1 MTSLWRPL
9 AFVAFAVLTAA
20 PAFADPP
27 KISDLVDDLRTIQFK
42 VAQGDKAAYPAE
54 LNQLKTIGAAIATA
68 GAETWKNKRE
78 ADSLVIYILSGGSL
92 ADVALLLKGDAVLE
106 SERSLARGALAYV
119 TSHETDAVALLE
131 KTDLTALDARLA
143 GEVAFARSVLET
155 KRDAKAAVDL
165 LDWARLLA
173 PGGLVEEA
181 ALRREIAL
189 LTEAKD
195 MSRLAVLTRQYVTR
209 FGASLYAADFL
220 RDLASA
226 VARLGLADDPANYK
240 LISSALAALPPE
252 GRRDFLLNFARSG
265 VVSGR
270 FVAAAS
276 AATDAL
282 EGSKADSPE
291 AMRARLY
298 LAASR
303 LFSDAYDAALADL
316 RALSAAKFDR
326 ADTSLLIAARRVAAE
341 LRVVPDQ
348 TVFNTQNAIALPNVE
363 KSKPSEP
370 ELTIARAQD
379 ALQRTSSLILPTP
392 PATAPATSPEG
403 TP

>member
-1 MTSLWRPL
+1 VTCPWRIL
-9 AFVAFAVLTAA
+9 ALAAFIGLAPAA
-20 PAFADPP
+20 AFADTPR
-27 KISDLVDDLRTIQFK
+27 ISDLVDELRAIQFK
-42 VAQGDKAAYPAE
+42 VAQGDKAAYAAE

-68 GAETWKNKRE
+68 SPETWKNKRE
-78 ADSLVIYILSGGSL
+78 SDSLVIYILSGGSL
-92 ADVALLLKGDAVLE
+92 ADVGPLLKGDTVLE

-119 TSHETDAVALLE
+119 TNHEADAIALLKE
-131 KTDLTALDARLA
+131 ADLTALDARLA

-165 LDWARLLA
+165 LDWARLLS

-189 LTEAKD
+189 LAEAKD
-195 MSRLAVLTRQYVTR
+195 MSHLTVLTRQYVTR

-226 VARLGLADDPANYK
+226 VGRLGLADDPANYK
-240 LISSALAALPPE
+240 LLSSAIAALPPDD
-252 GRRDFLLNFARSG
+252 RRGLLLNLARSG

-270 FVAAAS
+270 FVAGAS
-276 AATDAL
+276 AATEAL

-316 RALSAAKFDR
+316 RALPAAKLDR
-326 ADTSLLIAARRVAAE
+326 ADASLLAAARRVAAG

-348 TVFNTQNAIALPNVE
+348 SVFNTENAVALPDAD
-363 KSKPSEP
+363 KSPPSGP
-370 ELTIARAQD
+370 ALTIAQAKE
-379 ALQRTSSLILPTP
+379 ALRRTSGLAPPTQ
-392 PATAPATSPEG
+392 TEG

>member
-1 MTSLWRPL
+1 MTSPWRIL
-9 AFVAFAVLTAA
+9 ALAAFTLLAPA

-27 KISDLVDDLRTIQFK
+27 KISDLVDELRRIQFK

-68 GAETWKNKRE
+68 SPETWKTKRE
-78 ADSLVIYILSGGSL
+78 TDSLIIYILSGGSL
-92 ADVALLLKGDAVLE
+92 ADVGTLLKGDAVLG

-119 TSHETDAVALLE
+119 TNHEAGAIALLRE
-131 KTDLTALDARLA
+131 ADLTALDARLA

-155 KRDAKAAVDL
+155 KRDAKGAVDL

-189 LTEAKD
+189 LAEAKD
-195 MSRLAVLTRQYVTR
+195 MTRLTALTRQYLTR
-209 FGASLYAADFL
+209 FGTSLYAADFL
-220 RDLASA
+220 RDLAGA

-240 LISSALAALPPE
+240 LISSALASLPPD
-252 GRRDFLLNFARSG
+252 GRREFLLNLAKSG
-265 VVSGR
+265 VVNGR

-276 AATDAL
+276 AATEAL
-282 EGSKADSPE
+282 ESSKADSPE

-303 LFSDAYDAALADL
+303 LFSDAYGAALADL
-316 RALSAAKFDR
+316 RALSAAKLDR
-326 ADTSLLIAARRVAAE
+326 ADASLLAAARRVAAE
-341 LRVVPDQ
+341 LRIVPDQ
-348 TVFNTQNAIALPNVE
+348 SVFNTQNAIALPDAN
-363 KSKPSEP
+363 KSEPSGP
-370 ELTIARAQD
+370 ELTIAQAKD
-379 ALQRTSSLILPTP
+379 ALQRTSSLAP
-392 PATAPATSPEG
+392 PNPIEG

>member
-1 MTSLWRPL
+1 VTSPWRAL
-9 AFVAFAVLTAA
+9 ALAAFAVLAPAA
-20 PAFADPP
+20 AFADSP
-27 KISDLVDDLRTIQFK
+27 KISDLVDELRRVQFR

-68 GAETWKNKRE
+68 SPETWKNKRE

-92 ADVALLLKGDAVLE
+92 ADVGSLLKGDAVLD

-119 TSHETDAVALLE
+119 TNHEADAIALLRE
-131 KTDLTALDARLA
+131 ADLTALDARLA
-143 GEVAFARSVLET
+143 GEVAFARSVLDT

-189 LTEAKD
+189 LAEAKD
-195 MSRLAVLTRQYVTR
+195 MSRLAVLARQYVTR

-220 RDLASA
+220 RDLAGA
-226 VARLGLADDPANYK
+226 VARLGLADDPADYK
-240 LISSALAALPPE
+240 LLSSALAALPPE
-252 GRRDFLLNFARSG
+252 GRREFLLNLAKSG
-265 VVSGR
+265 VISGR

-276 AATDAL
+276 AATEAL
-282 EGSKADSPE
+282 EGSNADSPE

-316 RALSAAKFDR
+316 RALSAAKLDR
-326 ADTSLLIAARRVAAE
+326 ADAGLLAAARRVAAE
-341 LRVVPDQ
+341 LRVIPDQ
-348 TVFNTQNAIALPNVE
+348 SVFNTENAVALPDAD
-363 KSKPSEP
+363 KTKPSGP
-370 ELTIARAQD
+370 ALTIAQAQD
-379 ALQRTSSLILPTP
+379 ALQRTSSLVPPTQ
-392 PATAPATSPEG
+392 TGG

>member
-1 MTSLWRPL
+1 MLFRS
-9 AFVAFAVLTAA
+9 AVLA
-20 PAFADPP
+20 PAAALADTL
-27 KISDLVDDLRTIQFK
+27 KISDLVDELRAIQFK

-54 LNQLKTIGAAIATA
+54 LNQLKTIGAAVATA
-68 GAETWKNKRE
+68 SPETWKNKRE
-78 ADSLVIYILSGGSL
+78 ADSLVVYILSGGSL
-92 ADVALLLKGDAVLE
+92 ADVGPLLSDALIE

-119 TSHETDAVALLE
+119 TNHEAKAIPLLRE
-131 KTDLTALDARLA
+131 PDLTALDARLA

-189 LTEAKD
+189 LAEAKD
-195 MSRLAVLTRQYVTR
+195 MSRLTVLTRQYVTR

-220 RDLASA
+220 RDLVSA
-226 VARLGLADDPANYK
+226 VGRLGLADDPASYK
-240 LISSALAALPPE
+240 LLSSALAALPPDD
-252 GRRDFLLNFARSG
+252 RRGFLLNLARSG

-276 AATDAL
+276 AATEAL

-326 ADTSLLIAARRVAAE
+326 ADASLLAAARRVAAE
-341 LRVVPDQ
+341 VRIVPDLN
-348 TVFNTQNAIALPNVE
+348 VFNTQNAVALPDAD
-363 KSKPSEP
+363 KSKPSGP
-370 ELTIARAQD
+370 ALTIAQAQD
-379 ALQRTSSLILPTP
+379 ALQRTSSFASTQNGV
-392 PATAPATSPEG
+392 SP
-403 TP
+403 